1 MKRSG
6 SPAPDETRTMV
17 SGVSAEKRDYYELL
31 GVVRTASA
39 DDLKRAYRLLAI
51 KFHPDKNPD
60 DRDAEEQFKTVSEAY
75 AVLSDPDKR
84 RRYDQHGHAAFDPA
98 RGGTGFDP
106 ADFGAIGQMLE
117 GFLDDMFGRR
127 GGAAREPKDL
137 RYNLEVSFEEAAL
150 GSERTIEYERHEL
163 CEHCQGAR
171 SEPGAPA
178 PECPAC
184 RGRGEVR
191 FQRGF
196 FATSRPCVT
205 CEGSGVRPEARCK
218 VCRGLGNTP
227 KHQVLRVKIPAGVD
241 DGAVR
246 TISGMGEQLPAG
258 TGDLHVHV
266 KVLPHPIFKR
276 EGADILCDVPISFPQ
291 ATLGTNLDVPT
302 LEGKVKMRLPPGTQ
316 SGRVFR
322 LRGKGLPVFGG
333 YGKGDEL
340 IKIVVEVP
348 AELTP
353 RQRELL
359 EELAKEMGADTHPQ
373 QQSFLDKLRGLFD

>member
-1 MKRSG
+1 
-6 SPAPDETRTMV
+6 MV
-17 SGVSAEKRDYYELL
+17 SAAKSDYYDLL
-31 GVVRTASA
+31 GVERSASA
-39 DDLKRAYRLLAI
+39 DDLKRAYRQLAI
-51 KFHPDKNPD
+51 KLHPDKNPD
-60 DRDAEEQFKTVSEAY
+60 DRDAEEQFKRISEAY

-84 RRYDQHGHAAFDPA
+84 RRYDQLGHAAFDPA
-98 RGGTGFDP
+98 RGGTAFDP
-106 ADFGAIGQMLE
+106 ADFSAIGQMLE
-117 GFLDDMFGRR
+117 GFFDDMFGRR

-137 RYNLEVSFEEAAL
+137 RYNLEISFEEAAL
-150 GSERTIEYERHEL
+150 GTERMIEYERKEL
-163 CEHCQGAR
+163 CPHCTGAR
-171 SEPGAPA
+171 AEPGMPQ

-196 FATSRPCVT
+196 FATSRPCVA
-205 CEGSGVRPEARCK
+205 CEGTGIRLEARCK
-218 VCRGLGNTP
+218 ACNAEGNTP
-227 KHQVLRVKIPAGVD
+227 RQQTLKVKIPPGVE

-246 TISGMGEQLPAG
+246 TISGMGEQLPVG

-266 KVLPHPIFKR
+266 HVLPHPLFKR
-276 EGADILCDVPISFPQ
+276 EGADILCDVPVSFPQ
-291 ATLGTNLDVPT
+291 AALGANLEVPT

-316 SGRVFR
+316 SGRIFR

-340 IKIVVEVP
+340 VKIVVEVP
-348 AELTP
+348 ARLTG

-373 QQSFLDKLRGLFD
+373 QQTFLDKLRGLFG

>member
-1 MKRSG
+1 M
-6 SPAPDETRTMV
+6 
-17 SGVSAEKRDYYELL
+17 VSAEKRDYYELL
-31 GVVRTASA
+31 GVERSASA
-39 DDLKRAYRLLAI
+39 DDLKRAYKQLAI
-51 KFHPDKNPD
+51 KYHPDKNPD
-60 DRDAEEQFKTVSEAY
+60 DQEAEELFKCVSEAY

-84 RRYDQHGHAAFDPA
+84 RRYDQLGHAAFDPA

-106 ADFGAIGQMLE
+106 ADFSAIGQMLE

-127 GGAAREPKDL
+127 GGANRQPKDL

-150 GSERTIEYERHEL
+150 GTERVIQYERREL
-163 CEHCQGAR
+163 CEHCRGERA
-171 SEPGAPA
+171 EPGSRQ

-196 FATSRPCVT
+196 FATSRPCT
-205 CEGSGVRPEARCK
+205 SCEGSGVRAEARCR
-218 VCRGLGNTP
+218 VCAGMGNTP
-227 KHQVLRVKIPAGVD
+227 RQQALRVKIPAGVE

-246 TISGMGEQLPAG
+246 TISGMGEEVPAG
-258 TGDLHVHV
+258 RADLHVHV
-266 KVLPHPIFKR
+266 SVAPHPLFRR
-276 EGADILCDVPISFPQ
+276 EGADILCDVPVSFPQ
-291 ATLGTNLDVPT
+291 AALGANLDVPT
-302 LEGKVKMRLPPGTQ
+302 LEGRVKMRLPPGTQ

-340 IKIVVEVP
+340 VKIVVEVP
-348 AELTP
+348 SRLTE

-359 EELAKEMGADTHPQ
+359 EALAREMGADTHPQ
-373 QQSFLDKLRGLFD
+373 QQSFLAKLRGLFD

>member
-1 MKRSG
+1 M
-6 SPAPDETRTMV
+6 
-17 SGVSAEKRDYYELL
+17 VSAEKRDYYDLL
-31 GVVRTASA
+31 GVERSASA
-39 DDLKRAYRLLAI
+39 DDLKRAYKQLAI
-51 KFHPDKNPD
+51 KYHPDKNPD
-60 DRDAEEQFKTVSEAY
+60 DRDAEEQFKSVSEAY

-84 RRYDQHGHAAFDPA
+84 RRYDQLGHAAFDPA

-127 GGAAREPKDL
+127 GGASRLPKDL
-137 RYNLEVSFEEAAL
+137 RYNLAISFEEAAL
-150 GSERTIEYERHEL
+150 GTERVIEYERFEL
-163 CEHCQGAR
+163 CEHCHGERA
-171 SEPGAPA
+171 EPGARQ

-196 FATSRPCVT
+196 FATSRPCVS
-205 CEGSGVRPEARCK
+205 CDGSGVRAEARCL
-218 VCRGLGNTP
+218 VCKGQGNTP
-227 KHQVLRVKIPAGVD
+227 KQQQLRVKIPAGVE

-246 TISGMGEQLPAG
+246 TISGMGEEVPSGKA
-258 TGDLHVHV
+258 DLHIHV
-266 KVLPHPIFKR
+266 QVTPHPLFKR
-276 EGADILCDVPISFPQ
+276 EGPDILCDVPVSFPQ
-291 ATLGTNLDVPT
+291 AALGANLDVPT
-302 LEGKVKMRLPPGTQ
+302 LEGRVKMRLPPGTQ

-340 IKIVVEVP
+340 VKIVVEVP
-348 AELTP
+348 ARLTE

-359 EELAKEMGADTHPQ
+359 EALAREMGADTHPQ
-373 QQSFLDKLRGLFD
+373 QQSFLAKLRGLFD

>member
-1 MKRSG
+1 M
-6 SPAPDETRTMV
+6 
-17 SGVSAEKRDYYELL
+17 VSAEKRDYYELL
-31 GVVRTASA
+31 GVERSATAE
-39 DDLKRAYRLLAI
+39 DLKRAYRALAI
-51 KFHPDKNPD
+51 KLHPDKNPD
-60 DRDAEEQFKTVSEAY
+60 DHDAEEQFKIVSEAY

-84 RRYDQHGHAAFDPA
+84 RRYDQFGHAAFDPA

-106 ADFGAIGQMLE
+106 ADLGAIGQVLE
-117 GFLDDMFGRR
+117 GFMDDLFGRR
-127 GGAAREPKDL
+127 GGANREPKDL
-137 RYNLEVSFEEAAL
+137 RYNLELTFEQAAL
-150 GSERTIEYERHEL
+150 GCERTIDYERLEL
-163 CEHCQGAR
+163 CRHCTGSRA
-171 SEPGAPA
+171 EPGVAR

-196 FATSRPCVT
+196 FATSRPCVSCDGT
-205 CEGSGVRPEARCK
+205 GVRKEARCTL
-218 VCRGLGNTP
+218 CHGQGNTP
-227 KHQVLRVKIPAGVD
+227 QHQTLKVKIPPGVE

-266 KVLPHPIFKR
+266 KVQPHPLFRR
-276 EGADILCDVPISFPQ
+276 EGADILCDVPVSFPQ
-291 ATLGTNLDVPT
+291 AALGANLDVPT

-316 SGRVFR
+316 SGRIFR

-340 IKIVVEVP
+340 VKVVVEVP
-348 AELTP
+348 AKLTH

-359 EELAKEMGADTHPQ
+359 EQLAKEMGEDTHPQ
-373 QQSFLDKLRGLFD
+373 QQSFMDKLRSLFD

>member
-1 MKRSG
+1 
-6 SPAPDETRTMV
+6 
-17 SGVSAEKRDYYELL
+17 VSAEQRDYYELL
-31 GVVRTASA
+31 GVQRSCNA
-39 DDLKRAYRLLAI
+39 DDLKRAYKTLAI
-51 KFHPDKNPD
+51 KFHPDKNPGD
-60 DRDAEEQFKTVSEAY
+60 LDAEEQFKRVSEAY
-75 AVLSDPDKR
+75 AVLSDADKR
-84 RRYDQHGHAAFDPA
+84 RRYDQFGHAAFDPA

-106 ADFGAIGQMLE
+106 SDFSAIGEMLE

-127 GGAAREPKDL
+127 GGASRMPKDL

-150 GSERTIEYERHEL
+150 GAERVIEYDRDEL
-163 CEHCQGAR
+163 CEHCRGAR
-171 SEPGAPA
+171 AEPGVAA

-196 FATSRPCVT
+196 FATSRPCVS
-205 CEGSGVRPEARCK
+205 CEGSGVRADARCK
-218 VCRGLGNTP
+218 PCRGKGSLP
-227 KHQVLRVKIPAGVD
+227 KKQTLRVKIPAGVE

-246 TISGMGEQLPAG
+246 TITGMGEEVPSGA
-258 TGDLHVHV
+258 GDLHVHV
-266 KVLPHPIFKR
+266 QVLAHPLFQR
-276 EGADILCDVPISFPQ
+276 EGADILCDVPVSFPQ
-291 ATLGTNLDVPT
+291 AALGANLDVPT

-340 IKIVVEVP
+340 VKIIVEVP
-348 AELTP
+348 AQLSS

-359 EELAKEMGADTHPQ
+359 EELAKEMGAETHPQ
-373 QQSFLDKLRGLFD
+373 QQTFLDKLKSLFD

>member
-1 MKRSG
+1 M
-6 SPAPDETRTMV
+6 
-17 SGVSAEKRDYYELL
+17 VSAEKRDYYELL
-31 GVVRTASA
+31 GVERSCSS
-39 DDLKRAYRLLAI
+39 DDLKRAYKLLAI
-51 KFHPDKNPD
+51 RYHPDKNPNNHE
-60 DRDAEEQFKTVSEAY
+60 AEEHFKRVSEAY

-84 RRYDQHGHAAFDPA
+84 RRYDQLGHAAFDPA

-106 ADFGAIGQMLE
+106 SDFGAIGQMLE

-127 GGAAREPKDL
+127 GGAARTPKDL
-137 RYNLEVSFEEAAL
+137 RYNLEITFEEAAL
-150 GSERTIEYERHEL
+150 GSERMIEYDRLEL
-163 CEHCQGAR
+163 CEHCKGSRAEPDAR
-171 SEPGAPA
+171 K

-205 CEGSGVRPEARCK
+205 CEGSGVRAEARCALCK
-218 VCRGLGNTP
+218 GRGNTP
-227 KHQVLRVKIPAGVD
+227 KRQTLRVKIPAGVE

-246 TISGMGEQLPAG
+246 TISGMGEQVPAG

-266 KVLPHPIFKR
+266 KVAPHPLFKR
-276 EGADILCDVPISFPQ
+276 EGADILCDVPVSFPQ
-291 ATLGTNLDVPT
+291 AALGSNLDVPT
-302 LEGKVKMRLPPGTQ
+302 LEGQVKMRLPPGTQ

-322 LRGKGLPVFGG
+322 LRGRGLPVFGG

-340 IKIVVEVP
+340 VKIVVEVP
-348 AELTP
+348 AELTE

-359 EELAKEMGADTHPQ
+359 EELAREMGADTHPQ
-373 QQSFLDKLRGLFD
+373 QQSFLDKLRGLFE

>member
-1 MKRSG
+1 M
-6 SPAPDETRTMV
+6 
-17 SGVSAEKRDYYELL
+17 VSAEKRDYYELL
-31 GVVRTASA
+31 GVARAATAE
-39 DDLKRAYRLLAI
+39 DLKKAYRQLAI
-51 KFHPDKNPD
+51 KLHPDKNPD
-60 DRDAEEQFKTVSEAY
+60 NREAEEEFKRVSEAY

-84 RRYDQHGHAAFDPA
+84 RRYDQFGHAAFDPA

-106 ADFGAIGQMLE
+106 ADLGAIGQMLE

-127 GGAAREPKDL
+127 GGASREPKDL
-137 RYNLEVSFEEAAL
+137 RYNLELTFEQAAL
-150 GSERTIEYERHEL
+150 GCERTIDYERNEL
-163 CEHCQGAR
+163 CPHCSGSRA
-171 SEPGAPA
+171 EPNVSQ

-205 CEGSGVRPEARCK
+205 CEGTGVRREARCSA
-218 VCRGLGNTP
+218 CNGRGNTP
-227 KHQVLRVKIPAGVD
+227 QHQTLKVKIPPGVE

-246 TISGMGEQLPAG
+246 TISGMGEQLSSAA
-258 TGDLHVHV
+258 GDLHVHV
-266 KVLPHPIFKR
+266 KVQPHPLFRR
-276 EGADILCDVPISFPQ
+276 EGADILCDVPVSFPQ
-291 ATLGTNLDVPT
+291 AALGANLEVPT

-316 SGRVFR
+316 SGKVFR

-340 IKIVVEVP
+340 VKVVVEVP
-348 AELTP
+348 ARLTS

-359 EELAKEMGADTHPQ
+359 EELAKEMGEDTHPQ
-373 QQSFLDKLRGLFD
+373 QQGFLDKLRSLFD

>member
-1 MKRSG
+1 M
-6 SPAPDETRTMV
+6 
-17 SGVSAEKRDYYELL
+17 VSAEKRDYYELL
-31 GVVRTASA
+31 GVERSASA
-39 DDLKRAYRLLAI
+39 DDLKRAYRQLAI

-60 DRDAEEQFKTVSEAY
+60 DHEAEENFKRVSEAY

-84 RRYDQHGHAAFDPA
+84 RRYDQLGHAAFDPA
-98 RGGTGFDP
+98 HGGTGFDP
-106 ADFGAIGQMLE
+106 SDFGAIGQMLE

-137 RYNLEVSFEEAAL
+137 RYNLEISFEEAAL
-150 GSERTIEYERHEL
+150 GTERVIEYDRQEL
-163 CEHCQGAR
+163 CEHCKGSRA
-171 SEPGAPA
+171 EPGSTNA
-178 PECPAC
+178 ECPAC

-196 FATSRPCVT
+196 FATSRACVA
-205 CEGSGVRPEARCK
+205 CEGSGVRKEARCQ
-218 VCRGLGNTP
+218 VCLGQGNTP
-227 KHQVLRVKIPAGVD
+227 KRQTLRVKIPPGLE

-258 TGDLHVHV
+258 TSDLHVYV
-266 KVLPHPIFKR
+266 KVAAHPLFKR
-276 EGADILCDVPISFPQ
+276 EGADVLCDVPVSFPQ
-291 ATLGTNLDVPT
+291 AALGTQIDVPT
-302 LEGKVKMRLPPGTQ
+302 LEGRVKMRLPPGTQ

-340 IKIVVEVP
+340 VKVVVEVP
-348 AELTP
+348 AILTD

-359 EELAKEMGADTHPQ
+359 EELSKEMGADTHPQ
-373 QQSFLDKLRGLFD
+373 QQTFLDKLRGLFD